1 MRLEGDK
8 DRKEDREQGE
18 RTGRDTE
25 REKKRLTQ
33 ILLMRLRGSVCK
45 KERERERERFHKTE

>member
-18 RTGRDTE
+18 RTWRDTE

-45 KERERERERFHKTE
+45 TEREREREIS